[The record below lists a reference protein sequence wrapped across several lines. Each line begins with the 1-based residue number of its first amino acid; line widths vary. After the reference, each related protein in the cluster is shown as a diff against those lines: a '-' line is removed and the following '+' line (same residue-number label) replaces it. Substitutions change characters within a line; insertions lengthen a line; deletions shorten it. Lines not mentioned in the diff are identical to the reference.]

1 METNDIS
8 RELIE
13 MFSKQDLTEEDINNY
28 LTSALSSSKD
38 LNDLESIHHALNF
51 LFQKTEALIN
61 YKLLNSGYAVC
72 INKENFVVKRSM
84 PSRIGSSRY
93 IEVNSYD
100 DMNKIH
106 VNIVSRP
113 SGERIDNLETNKFA
127 LSTRSKAYQIIT
139 KSIIELYTDFFLNNN
154 MKESDGQ
161 SRESSSINSI

>member
-28 LTSALSSSKD
+28 LTSVLSSSKD

-51 LFQKTEALIN
+51 LFQKTEALLN

-93 IEVNSYD
+93 IEV
-100 DMNKIH
+100 K
-106 VNIVSRP
+106 
-113 SGERIDNLETNKFA
+113 
-127 LSTRSKAYQIIT
+127 
-139 KSIIELYTDFFLNNN
+139 
-154 MKESDGQ
+154 
-161 SRESSSINSI
+161 

>member
-13 MFSKQDLTEEDINNY
+13 MFSKQGLTEEDINNY

-38 LNDLESIHHALNF
+38 LNDLESIHHTLNF
-51 LFQKTEALIN
+51 LFQKTEVLIN

-93 IEVNSYD
+93 IEVNSYG

-113 SGERIDNLETNKFA
+113 SGERNKFA

-154 MKESDGQ
+154 MKESDAENY
-161 SRESSSINSI
+161 ESVGNDSIQ